1 MTDRYAQ
8 LEAMYALLPRTT
20 CEGCGECCQLTEED
34 VRQGYVTMY
43 PLFAVEFSY
52 ISEYVTGTL
61 GEAEQR
67 RMFGV
72 LEERPRRCP
81 FRDDAQGGC
90 SIYPVWPMTC
100 RTYGILSPE
109 EIDDTERYYRGRVP
123 DRWLDR
129 FLRLERSTMCPKVRV
144 VDTEMM
150 PRHIE
155 NLVVNRYVRKLIELS
170 RGLNLFGEEQR
181 RVLEE
186 ITGKSEIIVWTW
198 GGYNALRSCSAA
210 WMKDHLEAFWRSV
223 KLAE

>member
-1 MTDRYAQ
+1 MIDRYAQ

-34 VRQGYVTMY
+34 IRQGYVTMY

-52 ISEYVTGTL
+52 ISEYVARAL
-61 GEAEQR
+61 GEVEQKR
-67 RMFGV
+67 IFGV
-72 LEERPRRCP
+72 QEERPRRCP
-81 FRDDAQGGC
+81 FQDDAHGC
-90 SIYPVWPMTC
+90 LIYPVRPMTC
-100 RTYGILSPE
+100 RAYGILSSE
-109 EIDDTERYYRGRVP
+109 EIDDTEQHYRDRIP
-123 DRWLDR
+123 DTWLDR
-129 FLRLERSTMCPKVRV
+129 FLRIERSTMCPKVRV

-150 PRHIE
+150 ARHIE

-170 RGLNLFGEEQR
+170 RGLNLFGGEQR

-198 GGYNALRSCSAA
+198 GGYNALRSRSAA